1 MIETLIDKNTGRGCR
16 RWVGLGGSFPMVK
29 CCCFQE
35 YTMFKFNKS
44 ASLKKSFVLV
54 VLVIDIVN
62 VHRIKQATTFSRLS
76 GQLLQQCSRIR
87 VAGGDEQQLKNLT
100 LDRR

>member
-1 MIETLIDKNTGRGCR
+1 MGRL
-16 RWVGLGGSFPMVK
+16 RWEFPHGKMLL
-29 CCCFQE
+29 FSGI
-35 YTMFKFNKS
+35 YMFKFNKS